1 MSRFMERGVG
11 GSILPSNNNNDA
23 LPLKHK
29 SSFALAKQRQQQ
41 QQQQQLVQ
49 QQQSRMLSNGLLN
62 PPPPG
67 RSSARALENLEI
79 LVISQAASSFES
91 SSHGG
96 NHATIPGR
104 WTNSNSN
111 FETVDG
117 QSGENRMFAT
127 ATAKNQS
134 KKSIKARQRQLPP
147 TAVLNSKP
155 RKMIDLDNRPIVLGI
170 SKLHKKENRMEGRDE
185 KNYNGVHNKS
195 VRETNDGNVVPD
207 TCLPLTSA
215 QPHQP
220 KVLEERIE
228 LVAMEDSEGTP
239 FIRILMSK
247 NTTTVGNSKLPPPPI
262 VPPTSAKQPN
272 EKKSV
277 KAKKR
282 RPIPFKVVVPVAH
295 SEGMEADGIGTTT
308 AESVAATNT
317 EIGPGVEEGSTTVA
331 STTTKKNRLA
341 ANLAK
346 GLSTKIA
353 SIRGLPKMLPR
364 KRQTQLEDVMVAG
377 QESSNTDKV
386 EAVVAAT
393 ETKPSLIPAD
403 GNISVST
410 PQRQLQLRNAQRAET
425 LKKIIAKEKQELL
438 AQKQY
443 EKFVLERL
451 QQQKRQEHLE
461 KKLQKQQ
468 EEKQQE
474 ELPEQK
480 PARAPVMSKFKAAME
495 QYERQNKATSFA
507 MPRDGEVTDTVHV
520 IPLDDRDKAER
531 STAVSPIYNNEDIS
545 SIGVSESTG
554 ISDNDDDD
562 DGFKETSTCTAS
574 VSTGFDTDIDDNDIS
589 SVNPTQLDRLVD
601 SILQSFARKAD
612 VSDPDDDEDEYDDYD
627 FIDMEEDDYDDY
639 DEEKEDDF
647 LSEELELNIPKNHR
661 GVIRSPNA
669 SRMDVTDEMIM
680 QHTNT
685 WASALGWDEK
695 DPSNGRG
702 EDDERDLRIVESDDY
717 ERDLRMMDSRDDDDD
732 EDDDDDDEDDSGSSY
747 DEEDLHTINTA
758 EDDGLDVLKV
768 ERSVDNF
775 EEKKVENGS
784 DDERMRVRLGN
795 KNQKTPPHKQ
805 KQSKSRHYSR
815 YRPSSTGIKDDDTS
829 VDRAMKKFRVHAQR
843 LGIEERELIKAM
855 IPSPP
860 PPPGAVVATQG
871 GGEEDFFSDEFM
883 RKHNRIG
890 YA

>member
-11 GSILPSNNNNDA
+11 GSILPSNNNDA
-23 LPLKHK
+23 LSLKHK

-41 QQQQQLVQ
+41 QQHQQLVQ
-49 QQQSRMLSNGLLN
+49 QQQSRKLSNGLLN

-67 RSSARALENLEI
+67 RSSARALENLET
-79 LVISQAASSFES
+79 LVISQATSSFES

-104 WTNSNSN
+104 WTNSNSNKDQSN

-147 TAVLNSKP
+147 IAVLNSKP
-155 RKMIDLDNRPIVLGI
+155 RKMIDLDSRPIVLGI

-195 VRETNDGNVVPD
+195 VRETNDGNVVPG

-215 QPHQP
+215 QPDQP

-295 SEGMEADGIGTTT
+295 SEGMEADGTGTTT

-317 EIGPGVEEGSTTVA
+317 EVGPGVEEGSTKVA
-331 STTTKKNRLA
+331 STTTKRNRLA

-364 KRQTQLEDVMVAG
+364 KRQTRPEDVMVTS
-377 QESSNTDKV
+377 QEPSSTDKG

-393 ETKPSLIPAD
+393 ATQPSLIPAD

-474 ELPEQK
+474 ESPEQK
-480 PARAPVMSKFKAAME
+480 PVRAPLVSKFKVAME
-495 QYERQNKATSFA
+495 QYERQNEATSFA

-520 IPLDDRDKAER
+520 MPLDGRDKAER

-562 DGFKETSTCTAS
+562 GLKETSTCTAS

-612 VSDPDDDEDEYDDYD
+612 ISDAEDDEEDEYDDYD

-639 DEEKEDDF
+639 DEEKEDE
-647 LSEELELNIPKNHR
+647 LLGEELELDMPSNHR

-685 WASALGWDEK
+685 WASALGWDEH

-702 EDDERDLRIVESDDY
+702 EDDERDLRIVESDVY
-717 ERDLRMMDSRDDDDD
+717 EGDLRMMDSRDDDDD
-732 EDDDDDDEDDSGSSY
+732 DDDDDDSGSSY
-747 DEEDLHTINTA
+747 DEEDLHTINSSEKDRFDVLKDERTA
-758 EDDGLDVLKV
+758 DSFKEKKITQGLDV
-768 ERSVDNF
+768 EQM
-775 EEKKVENGS
+775 G
-784 DDERMRVRLGN
+784 VRLGN
-795 KNQKTPPHKQ
+795 KNQKTSSEKQ
-805 KQSKSRHYSR
+805 KQSTSRHYSR
-815 YRPSSTGIKDDDTS
+815 NRPSSTGIKDDDTS
-829 VDRAMKKFRVHAQR
+829 VDRAMKKFREHAQR

-860 PPPGAVVATQG
+860 RPGTVVATQG
-871 GGEEDFFSDEFM
+871 DEEDFFSDEFM

-890 YA
+890 YV